1 MTALEALADKL
12 RAQALAGELSA
23 PDGVV
28 EVRLE
33 RRLVR
38 EDRRPCEVGERWRSE
53 LATIELHS
61 RAGVVALLR
70 PARGDLVFAFGD
82 ESAVAPWLA
91 GWSRVGDRLWRAP
104 T

>member
-53 LATIELHS
+53 VAIELHS
-61 RAGVVALLR
+61 RTGIVALLR